1 MTKNPLILERIK
13 EVQTAL
19 LDQQPRKAIIETYG
33 NKWKVGSKAID
44 VYISEAKK
52 LIKADAA
59 EISKHQSQH
68 VTEAIQKN
76 GYRKLSIAQKLD
88 ILYQIATGKA
98 KVPVMEKGKKTWKWP
113 TMEDRIKA
121 IQLENEM
128 TGEGYNPPPLVQI
141 NQQNNQ
147 PAHVSNSVQRVI
159 VFKTNRTTAA
169 PQTFETENP
178 AAE

>member
-1 MTKNPLILERIK
+1 MTKNPRILERIK

-19 LDQQPRKAIIETYG
+19 LDQQPRKSIIETFG
-33 NKWKVGSKAID
+33 KKWEVGSKAID

-52 LIKADAA
+52 LIKADAG
-59 EISKHQSQH
+59 EISKKESEH
-68 VTEAIQKN
+68 VTQQILKN
-76 GYRKLSIAQKLD
+76 GYRKLSIAKKLD

-98 KVPVMEKGKKTWKWP
+98 KVPIMDKGKKVWKWP

-128 TGEGYNPPPLVQI
+128 TGEGYNPPPVG
-141 NQQNNQ
+141 NQ
-147 PAHVSNSVQRVI
+147 PQHVSNQLQRVI

-178 AAE
+178 D